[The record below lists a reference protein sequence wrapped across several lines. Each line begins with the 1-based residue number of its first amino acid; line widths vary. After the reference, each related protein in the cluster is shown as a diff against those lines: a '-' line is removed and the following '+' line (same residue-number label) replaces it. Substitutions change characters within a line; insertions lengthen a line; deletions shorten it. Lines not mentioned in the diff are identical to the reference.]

1 MLEECSSGSS
11 GSGSSYR
18 LRLLKLI
25 YIHCIKVIR
34 LCHENISQQKN
45 YLILSSNENLNPWR

>member
-45 YLILSSNENLNPWR
+45 YLILSSNENLNP

>member
-1 MLEECSSGSS
+1 MLECSSGSS

-25 YIHCIKVIR
+25 LYTFFKVIR
-34 LCHENISQQKN
+34 LCHENISQQKI
-45 YLILSSNENLNPWR
+45 ILYCQAMKI